1 MEENSFMNS
10 VVHRHC
16 LICAGWRPSTATP
29 GQYVS
34 EESSHTPRQPLQ
46 VAGKRTA
53 DECGVSA
60 FAGKIAMHVQGNL
73 IRSWQGRRREKGI
86 VAGIHQKSRDR
97 DAAKDGPRARARPV
111 VVGVAE
117 SMQGRRDN
125 LVEFTQRARAPHR
138 LAVEESGK
146 TLELALALFLHR
158 GEKCASVDEIESA
171 AQRIACRHEIDG
183 GRYGGR
189 RGEYVLRQPV
199 LAEPL
204 EKPIAAARHANR
216 EDPRA
221 GWFIAQA
228 P

>member
-1 MEENSFMNS
+1 
-10 VVHRHC
+10 
-16 LICAGWRPSTATP
+16 
-29 GQYVS
+29 
-34 EESSHTPRQPLQ
+34 
-46 VAGKRTA
+46 
-53 DECGVSA
+53 
-60 FAGKIAMHVQGNL
+60 MHVQGNL

-125 LVEFTQRARAPHR
+125 LVEFTQRSRAPHR

-158 GEKCASVDEIESA
+158 GEKCASADEIESA
-171 AQRIACRHEIDG
+171 AQRIACRHEIDR

-189 RGEYVLRQPV
+189 RGDYVFRPPV

-204 EKPIAAARHANR
+204 EKRTAAERHPNR
-216 EDPRA
+216 EERRA
-221 GWFIAQA
+221 GRVTTQEPKEQTDLLRIARVVHPPHA
-228 P
+228 LLPP